1 MTNYIKKASTWLN
14 DSKKEFVLNI
24 PDLNESISFN
34 FGNDSIGS
42 NVKEQVEKLSKIF
55 VDELPSN
62 FIAIATD
69 DGGNILV
76 ANENNEHVYY
86 YDYNYNFTHLDK
98 TLPEPDIFDIMNA
111 YNSYLVFNNYN
122 DLFQNL
128 I

>member
-1 MTNYIKKASTWLN
+1 MTNYIKKASTSIN

-24 PDLNESISFN
+24 PDLNKNISFN
-34 FGNDSIGS
+34 FGHNSIGS

-55 VDELPSN
+55 VDELPPS

-69 DGGNILV
+69 AGGNILV

-86 YDYNYNFTHLDK
+86 YDYNYNFTHLDE

-111 YNSYLVFNNYN
+111 YNSYLVFNNYK